1 MVAHK
6 PVESRLLV
14 LISSGGM
21 PMGAPPLEAGAIDL
35 VRRWIEAG
43 MPGETPQAPVP
54 AAAPPVREREVMAAI
69 LGAKCLPCHGRRRQ
83 EAALD
88 LRTREGLLKGGKSGP
103 AVVPG
108 KPEES
113 LLVRRIRA
121 QEMPPP
127 HLQEQFSV
135 RGLTSVELEKV
146 QAWIA
151 GGALPDPE
159 KPLEA
164 DLGREPLV
172 GPKDHR
178 FWSFQAPRRPA
189 QPRVTAQDR
198 IGNPVD
204 AFLLARLEEEGLSFS
219 PPADRLTLM
228 RRSYLDLTGLPP
240 SPEEIRSFLADT
252 DPRAYERLVDR
263 LLESPHYGER
273 WARYWLDAVGYADS
287 EGGVSSDN
295 IRPHAFRYRDYIIRS
310 LNADKP
316 YDQLLIEQIAGDE
329 LFDYKAVD
337 KYSPDQL
344 DWLVATGFLRMGPD
358 STYSTEQNNL
368 PERLDVVAT
377 QIEILSS
384 STMGLTLACARC
396 HDHKYDPLPQRGL
409 LSPERHF
416 EDSLRSLRLVV
427 PQYGL
432 HRGGSQVR
440 RVQHPLVAVAF
451 GRRVAAGRRVQ
462 RAHSTQDRGAGT
474 AIGGESP
481 SPPQDAPRGKNG
493 GPASVPAA
501 GPERGLKGEA
511 PKIEPRFRNIC
522 WASSRLRFQV
532 TQADVLQRF
541 PGLCRDLQGD
551 RGADQG

>member
-1 MVAHK
+1 
-6 PVESRLLV
+6 
-14 LISSGGM
+14 
-21 PMGAPPLEAGAIDL
+21 
-35 VRRWIEAG
+35 
-43 MPGETPQAPVP
+43 
-54 AAAPPVREREVMAAI
+54 MAAI

-83 EAALD
+83 EAGLD
-88 LRTREGLLKGGKSGP
+88 LRTREGVLKGGKSGP

-113 LLVRRIRA
+113 LLVRRILA

-127 HLQEQFSV
+127 NLQEQFSV

-146 QAWIA
+146 QAGLPGEPCPIRKSLRKPTSA
-151 GGALPDPE
+151 GSHWWAPKTPGS
-159 KPLEA
+159 
-164 DLGREPLV
+164 
-172 GPKDHR
+172 GPFK
-178 FWSFQAPRRPA
+178 RPA
-189 QPRVTAQDR
+189 GRLNPGWRER
-198 IGNPVD
+198 IASEIPVD

-344 DWLVATGFLRMGPD
+344 TFWWPPAFCEWDRTRPTAPSRTTCRSAWTWWPPR
-358 STYSTEQNNL
+358 
-368 PERLDVVAT
+368 
-377 QIEILSS
+377 
-384 STMGLTLACARC
+384 
-396 HDHKYDPLPQRGL
+396 
-409 LSPERHF
+409 
-416 EDSLRSLRLVV
+416 LRS
-427 PQYGL
+427 
-432 HRGGSQVR
+432 
-440 RVQHPLVAVAF
+440 
-451 GRRVAAGRRVQ
+451 
-462 RAHSTQDRGAGT
+462 
-474 AIGGESP
+474 
-481 SPPQDAPRGKNG
+481 
-493 GPASVPAA
+493 
-501 GPERGLKGEA
+501 
-511 PKIEPRFRNIC
+511 
-522 WASSRLRFQV
+522 
-532 TQADVLQRF
+532 
-541 PGLCRDLQGD
+541 
-551 RGADQG
+551 